1 MANKRKL
8 TDQQKIRQSSYSS
21 DQQGNW
27 GLVLTHFGKIVK
39 VVDKD
44 NQIHECNIRQ
54 HVGSLVV
61 GDEVLWR
68 DENSNLVVV
77 NCLERK
83 HLLKRPDRY
92 KGEKLIA
99 ANIDQALVVIPCD
112 PEPDLYTLDRYLIA
126 LNYYDIK
133 AIILF
138 HKNDLAASS
147 FEIAGEEIFL
157 DEVFNYYKD
166 LNYDC
171 YKTETVSN
179 ISNLNNLK
187 NILNNNKSILV
198 GLSGAGKS
206 SLLNALN
213 NSQENLAIVG
223 ELSEHNKK
231 GKHTTSRTTLY
242 PVNNNIKDGCLIDS
256 PGIRRFGLWNLSDDE
271 VLSGFLELSRASR
284 DCKFRN
290 CNHDDSASGCAIKKF
305 ISDLDPN
312 SGANFKLARLRLRHY
327 FRILSES

>member
-1 MANKRKL
+1 MLGRWSWEM
-8 TDQQKIRQSSYSS
+8 RFY
-21 DQQGNW
+21 G
-27 GLVLTHFGKIVK
+27 
-39 VVDKD
+39 
-44 NQIHECNIRQ
+44 
-54 HVGSLVV
+54 
-61 GDEVLWR
+61 
-68 DENSNLVVV
+68 ENENNNLVVV

-290 CNHDDSASGCAIKKF
+290 CNHADSASSCAIKKF
-305 ISDLDPN
+305 ISDFGPN
-312 SGANFKLARLRLRHY
+312 SGPNANLARLRLRHY

>member
-1 MANKRKL
+1 M
-8 TDQQKIRQSSYSS
+8 
-21 DQQGNW
+21 
-27 GLVLTHFGKIVK
+27 
-39 VVDKD
+39 
-44 NQIHECNIRQ
+44 
-54 HVGSLVV
+54 
-61 GDEVLWR
+61 
-68 DENSNLVVV
+68 
-77 NCLERK
+77 
-83 HLLKRPDRY
+83 
-92 KGEKLIA
+92 
-99 ANIDQALVVIPCD
+99 
-112 PEPDLYTLDRYLIA
+112 
-126 LNYYDIK
+126 
-133 AIILF
+133 
-138 HKNDLAASS
+138 
-147 FEIAGEEIFL
+147 
-157 DEVFNYYKD
+157 
-166 LNYDC
+166 
-171 YKTETVSN
+171 SN

-187 NILNNNKSILV
+187 NILNHNKSILV

-213 NSQENLAIVG
+213 NSQENLAIVV

-231 GKHTTSRTTLY
+231 GKHTTSITTLY